1 MDTVQKSRLNGTLH
15 ICYIKSA
22 YRIDPLAWLDWPW
35 VFLKVPIVIIVLDLK
50 PKLISQGSTKKEG
63 KFSYPRSLPISI
75 SLALLVHSDV
85 PSNNNGWPSA

>member
-35 VFLKVPIVIIVLDLK
+35 VFLKVPIVIIVLELK

-63 KFSYPRSLPISI
+63 NSVILDLCLSI